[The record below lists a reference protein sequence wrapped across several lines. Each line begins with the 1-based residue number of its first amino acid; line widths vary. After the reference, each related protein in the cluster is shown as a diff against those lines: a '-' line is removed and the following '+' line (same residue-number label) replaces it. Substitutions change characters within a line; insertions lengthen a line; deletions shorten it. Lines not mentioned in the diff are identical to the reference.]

1 MAIDMI
7 IVHAMGERLR
17 WGASTCT
24 AEEMLTLKMPP
35 ETWSK
40 PWGRVSAHYF
50 IKPDGAIHKVMSP
63 RERAWHAGESMFMG
77 RTGLNDNAI
86 GIELFVPGE
95 HDYSSLLE
103 TMETDYVSDEQY
115 EGLGWLCA
123 RLMQQLDI
131 SMHNIVGHDEVSGPD
146 VRPDDPKYDPGRG
159 FQWPKLYGWITWYLV
174 REDTDADDL

>member
-103 TMETDYVSDEQY
+103 
-115 EGLGWLCA
+115 
-123 RLMQQLDI
+123 
-131 SMHNIVGHDEVSGPD
+131 NDEVSGPD